1 MSSFSFN
8 FLPSEGQDETPP
20 AGEPPQPGSTGA
32 SAPTVQKEV
41 SATSETKPF
50 AWIPAQFLRN
60 ISSPPPLHDWISL
73 SSEDGTTTD
82 SLARVRERS
91 TSSNIQ
97 GTDLIPGVY
106 EGGDVVWECSLDL
119 CRYLSQNNHVPV
131 KGFVLELGCGHGLP
145 GCWVLRKAREVRD
158 DSTFVCFT
166 DFNEFVLNATMS
178 NIALNIKSS
187 VAAGNN
193 DQDMDSAA
201 EEQLSRWL
209 SQHAPLGAG
218 DWNLL
223 SRLLDNAASGKETG
237 SLPCGIPSDGMFD
250 CILAAETTYSPEA
263 AIDTARF
270 ITKHLK
276 KDTGVAYVATKR
288 YYFGIGG
295 GSDAFREG
303 IRSHSKAQDEFQVDT
318 LQVYDN
324 GAGNIRELLRV
335 RR

>member
-1 MSSFSFN
+1 MFSFN
-8 FLPSEGQDETPP
+8 FLPSEGQGDEETPP
-20 AGEPPQPGSTGA
+20 GESSRPGGNGDSA
-32 SAPTVQKEV
+32 SAVQEDDFP
-41 SATSETKPF
+41 ASEIKPF
-50 AWIPAQFLRN
+50 AWSQNLHAQFLQN
-60 ISSPPPLHDWISL
+60 FSSPPPSHDWISL
-73 SSEDGTTTD
+73 TDDGKTSD

-119 CRYLSQNNHVPV
+119 CRYLSQNHVQV

-145 GCWVLRKAREVRD
+145 GCWVLRQAKETGD
-158 DSTFVCFT
+158 DSTCVCFT

-178 NIALNIKSS
+178 NIALNIKLS
-187 VAAGNN
+187 VAGSG
-193 DQDMDSAA
+193 QDMERAA
-201 EEQLSRWL
+201 EEQLSLWL
-209 SQHAPLGAG
+209 SEHAPLGAG
-218 DWNLL
+218 DWNSL
-223 SRLLDNAASGKETG
+223 SHLLDDAASGKEMWF
-237 SLPCGIPSDGMFD
+237 LPHGLPSDGMFD
-250 CILAAETTYSPEA
+250 CILAAETTYSPA
-263 AIDTARF
+263 AAMDTARF
-270 ITKHLK
+270 IAKHLK
-276 KDTGVAYVATKR
+276 KGTGVAYVATKR

-303 IRSHSKAQDEFQVDT
+303 IRSYSKTQDEFQVDT